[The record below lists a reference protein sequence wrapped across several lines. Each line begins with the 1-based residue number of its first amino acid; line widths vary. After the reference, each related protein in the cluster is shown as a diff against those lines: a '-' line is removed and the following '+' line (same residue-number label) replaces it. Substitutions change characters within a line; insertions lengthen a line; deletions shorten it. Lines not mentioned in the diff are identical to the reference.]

1 MADSRDRATYRT
13 GTSNDR
19 LVPLHVRFRNSTRD
33 DIKQISDDMKWTK
46 ASTVRYLVEI
56 GLKSGIV
63 TSKGSRSL
71 KCVNCGEKMQKAS
84 NTLHMCKNCGN
95 RTEVIR
101 D

>member
-1 MADSRDRATYRT
+1 MGDSRDRATYRT
-13 GTSNDR
+13 GKPKDR
-19 LVPLHVRFRNSTRD
+19 LVQLHVRFRNSTRD
-33 DIKQISDDMKWTK
+33 DIEEISDDMKWTK

-63 TSKGSRSL
+63 TSEGSRSL
-71 KCVNCGEKMQKAS
+71 KCVNCGEEMQKAS
-84 NTLHMCKNCGN
+84 NTLHICKNCGN